1 MRKGYTTDF
10 FNQFEELSNK
20 LDSLLEENKK
30 LKLEHK
36 KELAKLKYELIKEFR
51 EEKYE
56 LNETIKS
63 LRKELEE
70 ANKLIKK
77 LQEDND
83 RLRNQN
89 NKNSTNS
96 SKPSSTNIST
106 PKKKTSAN
114 EYNYRII
121 TGKKV
126 GAQFGHEGHGLNRE
140 KIEELI
146 KNKKVEVRNITHKI
160 KGKNTKENIIK
171 YRVGIKIK
179 TYVEKHTFIYSENAK
194 ESLPEEF
201 YSDVTYDNSIKALL
215 LELGAYN
222 VVSYNRMSDLL
233 NVITDDTIN
242 ISEGTI
248 VNFLYEF
255 GDKCNKTLNNL
266 EQNILNSHIVFTDE
280 TGTKF
285 NKKNIFVRNYSNNES
300 VIYKVHKNKGHNPII
315 EDNILPKYC
324 GGIMGDHD
332 TTLYS
337 YGTDNYEC
345 NIHLGRYLEELIQN
359 VPEILWIVRMKEL
372 IFRMNNTRKIA
383 IEYGTDSFD
392 EDKIKEYKN
401 EFNKILELAQVEN
414 KSIKSSYYREKAN
427 KLYRRIKK
435 YERNYLHF
443 IEDFNVPFDN
453 NTSER
458 DLRIFKIKTKVSG
471 GFRSMKGAENFVN
484 TLSIIKTAKKR
495 NINPYHAIKRI
506 FDGEELFLN

>member
-20 LDSLLEENKK
+20 LDSLFEENKK

-51 EEKYE
+51 EEKSE

-96 SKPSSTNIST
+96 SKHSSTNIST

-121 TGKKV
+121 TEKKV
-126 GAQFGHEGHGLNRE
+126 GAQFGHEGHGLNKK

-146 KNKKVEVRNITHKI
+146 KSKKVEVRSINHKI

-233 NVITDDTIN
+233 NVITNDTIN

-255 GDKCNKTLNNL
+255 GDKCKKTLSNL
-266 EQNILNSHIVFTDE
+266 EESMTRGADVLVVTNRDIKNDKISQIINVPDTNPFLSPILSVIPLQLFAYYIA
-280 TGTKF
+280 K
-285 NKKNIFVRNYSNNES
+285 NKKLDVDKPRNLAKS
-300 VIYKVHKNKGHNPII
+300 V
-315 EDNILPKYC
+315 
-324 GGIMGDHD
+324 
-332 TTLYS
+332 T
-337 YGTDNYEC
+337 
-345 NIHLGRYLEELIQN
+345 
-359 VPEILWIVRMKEL
+359 
-372 IFRMNNTRKIA
+372 
-383 IEYGTDSFD
+383 
-392 EDKIKEYKN
+392 
-401 EFNKILELAQVEN
+401 VE
-414 KSIKSSYYREKAN
+414 
-427 KLYRRIKK
+427 
-435 YERNYLHF
+435 
-443 IEDFNVPFDN
+443 
-453 NTSER
+453 
-458 DLRIFKIKTKVSG
+458 
-471 GFRSMKGAENFVN
+471 
-484 TLSIIKTAKKR
+484 
-495 NINPYHAIKRI
+495 
-506 FDGEELFLN
+506 